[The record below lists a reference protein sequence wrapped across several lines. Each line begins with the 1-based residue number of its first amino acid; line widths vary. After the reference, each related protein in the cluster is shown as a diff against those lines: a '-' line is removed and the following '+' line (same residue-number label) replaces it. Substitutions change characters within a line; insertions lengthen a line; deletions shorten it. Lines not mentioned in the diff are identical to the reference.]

1 MPEKDGVTRYLC
13 AAAHLDRK
21 FADDAIREFLT
32 EPTRAF
38 APSPGVDGGA
48 VLREAV
54 AARTR
59 RRTRDAVL
67 CALVLLFAFAAPLTT
82 LWWAVI
88 AVIAA
93 LPRWGARLAKP
104 SDPRNPQAKSAPPAL
119 FVGLVVAAL
128 YLLVQIVMYTTG
140 ESLFDSGSRYD
151 SRYEEDPEPVPV
163 VPFLIA
169 PLIVLV
175 VLLDRLAVWS
185 MLTTSFRRDRFRAPT
200 TTDRWLGERRVRSL
214 GHRAHEAELAA
225 WDGGDASAGAG
236 PVTTVYRGYDPFVG
250 AGLSY
255 QPWSLAFPLD
265 PKDPERAVTPF
276 TLAELYDAVQHDLL
290 SLGRSAALSPSN
302 RLSGLTAVERVVV
315 PADDLVARV
324 GEPEAAAVLPDP
336 RGRPN
341 RTLPREVADR
351 VLAGPLEWM
360 RYFRCF
366 QVQTWD
372 LDLVVSSYLHLGSDE
387 RMLYVEWTP
396 CVLLPV
402 KDGYRAIDRMS
413 RTPWWPV
420 VRTLG
425 VLARLPVT
433 FFGRLWHATMP
444 ILPIREQRGQVRAE
458 RYGALRS
465 LREMGAADDV
475 QDYFQRTDLERYIK
489 LMEARLLRS
498 IGRFL
503 EERGIAVTEF
513 MAQANQVFSK
523 NVHIEGSVTGNV
535 FVGDHNRSG
544 NVSATARPNG

>member
-1 MPEKDGVTRYLC
+1 MPGRDGVTRYLC

-38 APSPGVDGGA
+38 APSPGVDGAA

-59 RRTRDAVL
+59 RRVRDGVL
-67 CALVLLFAFAAPLTT
+67 SVLVLMFAFAAPLTT
-82 LWWAVI
+82 AWWAVI

-93 LPRWGARLAKP
+93 VPRWVARSAKA
-104 SDPRNPQAKSAPPAL
+104 SGPRNQQAKSAPPA
-119 FVGLVVAAL
+119 FAVGLVVIAL
-128 YLLVQIVMYTTG
+128 YLLSQVIAYTTG
-140 ESLFDSGSRYD
+140 ESPFGGGSRF
-151 SRYEEDPEPVPV
+151 EEESEPVPV
-163 VPFLIA
+163 APFLIA

-175 VLLDRLAVWS
+175 VLLDRMAVWS
-185 MLTTSFRRDRFRAPT
+185 MLTTSFRRNQFHAPT
-200 TTDRWLGERRVRSL
+200 TTDRWLGERLVRSL
-214 GHRAHEAELAA
+214 GHSAHEAELAA
-225 WDGGDASAGAG
+225 WGAAGGAAGAVG
-236 PVTTVYRGYDPFVG
+236 PEITVYRGYDPFVG
-250 AGLSY
+250 AGLGY

-265 PKDPERAVTPF
+265 PKDPERAATPF
-276 TLAELYDAVQHDLL
+276 TLAELHDALQRDLL

-324 GEPEAAAVLPDP
+324 GEPEAAAVLPDL
-336 RGRPN
+336 RARPN
-341 RTLPREVADR
+341 RTLPGEVADR

-372 LDLVVSSYLHLGSDE
+372 QDLVVSSYLHLGSDE

-402 KDGYRAIDRMS
+402 KEEYRAIDRMS

-420 VRTLG
+420 ARTLG
-425 VLARLPVT
+425 ALVRLPVT
-433 FFGRLWHATMP
+433 FFGRLRHTATP
-444 ILPIREQRGQVRAE
+444 ILPIRERRGQVRAE

-475 QDYFQRTDLERYIK
+475 QDYFQRTDMERYIK

-544 NVSATARPNG
+544 SVSATARPNR